1 MRPLGDPYLGAIW
14 QQHPDRNLQ
23 PLSCWINDRN
33 RPISPLRSTEDLQGN
48 TMERM
53 KGVEDLNI
61 RRLGTQGIVGVGVSI
76 RTSTAR
82 FRPADSP
89 PIAPVGSIPDILSS
103 FR

>member
-33 RPISPLRSTEDLQGN
+33 RPISPLRSAENLQGN

-61 RRLGTQGIVGVGVSI
+61 GRLGTQGIVGVGVTILTSI
-76 RTSTAR
+76 A
-82 FRPADSP
+82 
-89 PIAPVGSIPDILSS
+89 
-103 FR
+103 